1 MAFETLTTA
10 QIQAG
15 KPTAQELFRK
25 LKNSLD
31 DHESRLI
38 TVESAV
44 NQLPPIS
51 FDIVGTLNSPTT
63 MDGVL
68 HYRVN
73 RALNL
78 LAVRLFVV
86 TAGTAGTLTVDVEY
100 KRGAGA
106 WTSVLDAPISAGF
119 GSGDLYVTSGA
130 IAVSGIHSGD
140 ILRLNI
146 DSVQTEMTDFSVY
159 LENEVG

>member
-10 QIQAG
+10 EITAG

-25 LKNSLD
+25 LKGSLD
-31 DHESRLI
+31 DHESRLL

-51 FDIVGTLNSPTT
+51 FDVIGTLNSPTA

-68 HYRVN
+68 HYRAN

-86 TAGTAGTLTVDVEY
+86 NAGSAGTLTIDVEY

-106 WTSVLDAPISAGF
+106 WTSVLDTVISASYT
-119 GSGDLYVTSGA
+119 SGDLYVTSGVV
-130 IAVSGIHSGD
+130 AVSAIHSGD
-140 ILRLNI
+140 LLRLNV
-146 DSVQTEMTDFSVY
+146 DSVQTDMTDFSVY